1 MVAPSPSP
9 SPSPKPVPVIGVPSS
24 VPPSLIPLLLKKL
37 AVVAVGD
44 VKEDEEEEEGAEE
57 GEEGKGKESCLVF
70 KRGLWLLGV
79 KPVSE
84 FLE

>member
-1 MVAPSPSP
+1 M
-9 SPSPKPVPVIGVPSS
+9 IGVPSS
-24 VPPSLIPLLLKKL
+24 VPPSLIPLLPKKAAAV

-44 VKEDEEEEEGAEE
+44 VKEEEEEEEGAEE
-57 GEEGKGKESCLVF
+57 EEGEDEGNGKESCLVF

>member
-1 MVAPSPSP
+1 M
-9 SPSPKPVPVIGVPSS
+9 
-24 VPPSLIPLLLKKL
+24 
-37 AVVAVGD
+37 GD